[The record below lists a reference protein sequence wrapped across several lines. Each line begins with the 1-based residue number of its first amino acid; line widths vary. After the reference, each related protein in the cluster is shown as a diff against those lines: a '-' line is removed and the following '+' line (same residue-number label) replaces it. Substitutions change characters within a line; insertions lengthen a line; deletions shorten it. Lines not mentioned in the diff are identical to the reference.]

1 MRVLKIAAVSF
12 GLALASPGL
21 AVAQEAFVAGAITG
35 ALTGGLAGGPIGAA
49 IGGLAGAAIGGAAE
63 AEHAQRQSVRPIA
76 DLGSVAQCI
85 HHPSARLSL
94 TSAAS
99 LALTPLRARLPF
111 SSRGF
116 SGSSLLRLCL

>member
-1 MRVLKIAAVSF
+1 MRVLKMAAVSF

-63 AEHAQRQSVRPIA
+63 AEHARRQSVRPVA
-76 DLGSVAQCI
+76 DLGSVPRVYSPPQRTTE
-85 HHPSARLSL
+85 PY
-94 TSAAS
+94 SAAS

>member
-1 MRVLKIAAVSF
+1 MRVLKMAAVSF

-35 ALTGGLAGGPIGAA
+35 ALTDGWPNWRGHWWIG
-49 IGGLAGAAIGGAAE
+49 GAAIGGAAE
-63 AEHAQRQSVRPIA
+63 ASTPIGRA
-76 DLGSVAQCI
+76 SDLLRTWAVWRRRI
-85 HHPSARLSL
+85 HHRSARLSL